1 MSKVKAYLRGLGH
14 TPPVMVLATS
24 RDGHALVREVG
35 KGNPMDV
42 GGVSAHAHPYIV
54 DTRSL
59 YSHREVQGAGARFT
73 LWGEPDYAGLPQVE
87 GWRALGR
94 LGDV

>member
-42 GGVSAHAHPYIV
+42 GGVSACPYIV
-54 DTRSL
+54 ELRSL
-59 YSHREVQGAGARFT
+59 YAHREVQGLGARFT
-73 LWGEPDYAGLPQVE
+73 LWGEPDYSGLPQVE

>member
-59 YSHREVQGAGARFT
+59 YAHREVQGLGAHFT
-73 LWGEPDYAGLPQVE
+73 LWGVPDYSGLPQVE

-94 LGDV
+94 LDV